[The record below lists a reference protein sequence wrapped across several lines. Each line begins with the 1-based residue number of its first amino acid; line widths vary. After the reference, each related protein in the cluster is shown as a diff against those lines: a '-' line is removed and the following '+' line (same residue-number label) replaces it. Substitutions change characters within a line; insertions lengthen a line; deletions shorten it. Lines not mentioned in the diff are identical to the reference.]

1 MTHDCATQ
9 NDRSPACKGNLLIVD
24 DTADN
29 LVALSGILTQ
39 KGYETRT
46 VINGRMALMVA
57 ETAPPE
63 LILLD
68 VCMADI
74 DGYEVC
80 QALKANPVT
89 REIPIIFLSALD
101 DIHFKVK
108 AFEVGGVDYIPKP
121 FHEAEVLA
129 RVETH
134 LSLRR
139 LQQQLQAANQELLRL
154 ARELLRLA
162 NLDSLTHLANRRC
175 FDQHFGQ
182 EWRRLAREQQPLAL
196 IICDIDYFKQ
206 YNDTYGHLAGD
217 ACLRQVSDILQACIQ
232 RPADLVVRYGGE
244 EFAILLPNTTTIGAI
259 HIAQQ
264 IQTEIHKLQTAHAG
278 STISA
283 YLTVSQGIATL
294 IPDLEID
301 PNFLIAAAD
310 QALYRAKQAG
320 RDRFMV
326 DSSSVEH
333 VSASKSSANKSSANK
348 SSAET
353 ENTT

>member
-1 MTHDCATQ
+1 MTHDCVNP
-9 NDRSPACKGNLLIVD
+9 NDPPSASKGNLLIVD

-68 VCMADI
+68 VCMSDI

-89 REIPIIFLSALD
+89 REIPVIFLSALD
-101 DIHFKVK
+101 DIQFKVK

-139 LQQQLQAANQELLRL
+139 LQQQFQAAN
-154 ARELLRLA
+154 RELLRLA
-162 NLDSLTHLANRRC
+162 NLDSLTQLANRRC
-175 FDQHFGQ
+175 FDQHFAQ
-182 EWRRLAREQQPLAL
+182 EWRRLAREQLPLAL

-217 ACLRQVSDILQACIQ
+217 ACLRQVSDLLQACIQ

-244 EFAILLPNTTTIGAI
+244 EFAILLPNTTTIGAM

-264 IQTEIHKLQTAHAG
+264 IQTEIHKLQKAHAG
-278 STISA
+278 STISP

-294 IPDLEID
+294 IPDLEIE

-310 QALYRAKQAG
+310 QALYRAKQSG

-326 DSSSVEH
+326 DNPSIAIFPGSTSSGSP
-333 VSASKSSANKSSANK
+333 

-353 ENTT
+353 ENVT